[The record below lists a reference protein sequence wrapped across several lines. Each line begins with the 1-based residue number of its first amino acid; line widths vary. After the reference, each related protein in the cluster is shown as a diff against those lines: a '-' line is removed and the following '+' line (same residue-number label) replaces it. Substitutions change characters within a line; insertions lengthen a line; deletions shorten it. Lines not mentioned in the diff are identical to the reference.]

1 MQHYITLNGARN
13 IKRHYENFP
22 VASLLLPK
30 KQRYAAMILYQYA
43 RECDDIADEGSL
55 DAKARL
61 VQLQPYINDIENL
74 NNAIPPAMPLFVD
87 IKKVCDEFNVETT
100 LLERLM
106 EAFTQDGHKNR
117 YESMEDVEDYCHK
130 AACPAGQM
138 ILTLFHQ
145 NQQKNIM
152 HSNHLCTALAM
163 IGMLQD
169 IHEDYLK
176 DRIYI
181 PQDDFKRFNLSE
193 QDIAKKEFSENWQA
207 FKINWL
213 ARIDSHIRQGSA
225 LEKQLTGRLRLQIKV
240 LIFAS
245 ELLVRRMRVSNK
257 SLFIH
262 APRLTKVDWGY
273 QFFRALITP

>member
-1 MQHYITLNGARN
+1 MQ
-13 IKRHYENFP
+13 
-22 VASLLLPK
+22 
-30 KQRYAAMILYQYA
+30 
-43 RECDDIADEGSL
+43 
-55 DAKARL
+55 
-61 VQLQPYINDIENL
+61 
-74 NNAIPPAMPLFVD
+74 
-87 IKKVCDEFNVETT
+87 
-100 LLERLM
+100 
-106 EAFTQDGHKNR
+106 
-117 YESMEDVEDYCHK
+117 DVEDYCHK
-130 AACPAGQM
+130 AAGPAGQM

-152 HSNHLCTALAM
+152 YSNHLCTALAM

-207 FKINWL
+207 FKIDWL

-257 SLFIH
+257 SLFIR